1 MQAKQ
6 LPEGWKYTTLLNAVG
21 GDPGQVVGGPFGSC
35 LKVEHY
41 LDGGVPI
48 IRLQNIGRR
57 NFIKKDI
64 KYVSQEK
71 ADELSYHSYQSGDLI
86 LAKLGDPI
94 GKTCIIPEDEKKGI
108 VVSDA
113 VRIRNANE
121 NLSSKYLMYVL
132 NSDSISRQL
141 NKQVFGTTRPRV
153 NLEEVRNLLNR
164 YLNEQKQMAKD
175 LRENLKEF
183 RDSLSKGEVQRVK
196 DFQEMIKQILAKQDE
211 RKEEVTFRLKKFKR
225 EQVVLSSRL
234 KDLLAK
240 GNGLQI
246 RDFKS
251 ALKEYKGQ
259 MRERFVLQKERI
271 KEIHLSPGELKERR
285 KEAIQD
291 RRTIKMELGR
301 RGTTTSAG

>member
-1 MQAKQ
+1 MPRQDIPFLLKEKEREEPMPLAEEMKNIVDHIVSSYEARIQSVESLFDTTHYILRSFQNSLFDMKQ
-6 LPEGWKYTTLLNAVG
+6 ERETLNT
-21 GDPGQVVGGPFGSC
+21 
-35 LKVEHY
+35 
-41 LDGGVPI
+41 
-48 IRLQNIGRR
+48 
-57 NFIKKDI
+57 
-64 KYVSQEK
+64 
-71 ADELSYHSYQSGDLI
+71 ELREN
-86 LAKLGDPI
+86 LAKNESLRRKDFDHMM
-94 GKTCIIPEDEKKGI
+94 EGI
-108 VVSDA
+108 
-113 VRIRNANE
+113 
-121 NLSSKYLMYVL
+121 LSTQEGRAK
-132 NSDSISRQL
+132 
-141 NKQVFGTTRPRV
+141 
-153 NLEEVRNLLNR
+153 EVRNLLNR